1 MGERQTAKNKT
12 LPIWRHLHAYVYI
25 SAYLYMYIYIYTYIY
40 GSRRE
45 MLALSM
51 TTLKCMVYQNALA

>member
-1 MGERQTAKNKT
+1 MGERQAAKNKT
-12 LPIWRHLHAYVYI
+12 LPIWSQLHTYVYI
-25 SAYLYMYIYIYTYIY
+25 SAYLYMYIYIYINKYIHIYIY

-51 TTLKCMVYQNALA
+51 TTLK